1 MIGYLVGEV
10 LFSDGKELIIKTKDG
25 IGYQIYMT
33 GLLVEGSVAEVFI
46 SHIFKDSGQEL
57 FGFETLR
64 EKKLFELLN
73 SVKGVGPKSAYS
85 LLSSLGADTIIQSV
99 QLENKKVLTKAPG
112 VGAKAA
118 AQICLDLGDKI
129 QKVLM
134 YSGQNHTMTVHAPA
148 HMIAD
153 EGSHQMNLDNVVTG
167 LAGGPILEETLM
179 ACKELGFKED
189 VVLPMAQ
196 KILAEKDIQKA
207 EQLVHLVLKEV

>member
-33 GLLVEGSVAEVFI
+33 ALLVEGSLAEIFI

-73 SVKGVGPKSAYS
+73 SVKGVGPKSGYS
-85 LLSSLGADTIIQSV
+85 LLSALGADAIIQSV

-112 VGAKAA
+112 IGAKAA

-134 YSGQNHTMTVHAPA
+134 YSGQNHTMTVHSPVDMVADKPA
-148 HMIAD
+148 Y
-153 EGSHQMNLDNVVTG
+153 QMNLDTTQNG
-167 LAGGPILEETLM
+167 IIGGTILEETLM

-189 VVLPMAQ
+189 IVLPMAQ
-196 KILAEKDIQKA
+196 KILADKDIQKA

>member
-1 MIGYLVGEV
+1 MIGYLIGEV
-10 LFSDGKELIIKTKDG
+10 LFSDGKELILKTKDG
-25 IGYQIYMT
+25 IGYQIFMT
-33 GLLVEGSVAEVFI
+33 GLLVEGSIAEVFI

-148 HMIAD
+148 PMAHV
-153 EGSHQMNLDNVVTG
+153 ENHQMSLNTADVT
-167 LAGGPILEETLM
+167 LGGPILEETLM

-196 KILAEKDIQKA
+196 KILAEKEIKKA

>member
-33 GLLVEGSVAEVFI
+33 GLLVEGSLAEVFI

-85 LLSSLGADTIIQSV
+85 LLSALGADTIIQSV

-134 YSGQNHTMTVHAPA
+134 YSGQNHTMTTHAPA
-148 HMIAD
+148 HMVHV
-153 EGSHQMNLDNVVTG
+153 ENHQMNLSTMDTA
-167 LAGGPILEETLM
+167 LGGPILEETLM

-189 VVLPMAQ
+189 IVLPMAQ
-196 KILAEKDIQKA
+196 KILAEKDIKKA